1 MKIALLASGSSG
13 NFTFVSGGGTRILF
27 DAGTCCRT
35 IRSALSS
42 IGEDAAALDAI
53 CLTHDHDDHVRAL
66 ATLEKKY
73 SGIPLYATDGTI
85 EAVCRGCGDAA
96 GDWPWTSIAP
106 GEPFDVGALRFEP
119 FSVPHDAA
127 DSVGY
132 VVTDGTVRF
141 GLATDIGSVPANV
154 RHALRDCDALALEF
168 NHDPEMLRMSSRP
181 WSLKQRIAGRSG
193 HLSNPDA
200 ADLLAAVATPRL
212 KAVFPVHVSAECN
225 APHLA
230 VRAAREALERAG
242 LDPGI
247 VRDPVYPASML
258 ELPF

>member
-13 NFTFVSGGGTRILF
+13 NFTFVSGGGTRILL

-35 IRSALSS
+35 ICSALAS
-42 IGEDAAALDAI
+42 IGEDAAALDGI
-53 CLTHDHDDHVRAL
+53 CLTHDHVDHVKAL
-66 ATLEKKY
+66 ATLEKKR
-73 SGIPLYATDGTI
+73 SGVPLYATDGTI
-85 EAVCRGCGDAA
+85 ETVCRDCGEAA

-106 GEPFDVGALRFEP
+106 GEPFRIGALELEP

-127 DSVGY
+127 DPVGY
-132 VVTDGTVRF
+132 VLSDGAARF
-141 GLATDIGSVPANV
+141 GLVTDIGSVPSHV
-154 RHALRDCDALALEF
+154 RHALRDCDALAVEF
-168 NHDPEMLRMSSRP
+168 NHDPEMLLQSSRP

-230 VRAAREALERAG
+230 VRAAREALESVG

-247 VRDPVYPASML
+247 VRDPAYPSDVL
-258 ELPF
+258 EI

>member
-13 NFTFVSGGGTRILF
+13 NFSFFSGGGTKVLV
-27 DAGTCCRT
+27 DAGTCCRK
-35 IRSALSS
+35 IRSALSA

-53 CLTHDHDDHVRAL
+53 CITHDHYDHVSAL
-66 ATLEKKY
+66 ATLEKKC

-85 EAVCRGCGDAA
+85 EAVCGACGDAA

-132 VVTDGTVRF
+132 VISDGAVRF
-141 GLATDIGSVPANV
+141 GLATDIGSVPAHV
-154 RHALRDCDALALEF
+154 RRALRDCDALAIEF

-200 ADLLAAVATPRL
+200 AELLASVATPRL

-230 VRAAREALERAG
+230 VRAAREALESAG

-247 VRDPVYPASML
+247 VREPVYPAQAL
-258 ELPF
+258 EI